1 MMWRALRAEG
11 MRLKPAAC
19 WLPVIS
25 SGLFIAFMALEWYL
39 YFKGPAGV
47 YGVFNV
53 MYMFLG
59 FVMLLNTA
67 LLAGMIAGVEHESN
81 SWKQLLTLP
90 ISRAVLYWA
99 KALWVLVLL
108 LCTALLIIAGLLLLW
123 ICYTSEPLPFQFLIR
138 QIVYSFLASAA
149 VLGLQMWLSVQFSN
163 QAIPMSIGLLGAVSG
178 LFIARDSSAAL
189 WTWVWPWAYPTLSS
203 PFMAHPGRWIG
214 ISAGLG
220 ALLLAAG
227 TLHFKNKQF

>member
-1 MMWRALRAEG
+1 
-11 MRLKPAAC
+11 
-19 WLPVIS
+19 
-25 SGLFIAFMALEWYL
+25 
-39 YFKGPAGV
+39 
-47 YGVFNV
+47 
-53 MYMFLG
+53 
-59 FVMLLNTA
+59 
-67 LLAGMIAGVEHESN
+67 
-81 SWKQLLTLP
+81 
-90 ISRAVLYWA
+90 
-99 KALWVLVLL
+99 
-108 LCTALLIIAGLLLLW
+108 
-123 ICYTSEPLPFQFLIR
+123 
-138 QIVYSFLASAA
+138 
-149 VLGLQMWLSVQFSN
+149 MWLSIQFSN